1 MKNEMKIIKKTTD
14 HENTGYQVFTAEITH
29 TNV

>member
-1 MKNEMKIIKKTTD
+1 MKNEMKIKKTTG
-14 HENTGYQVFTAEITH
+14 HENTCYQVFTAEITH